1 MARTHAR
8 TVASLVFAGLLA
20 QVAPSLADKPAAP
33 TPAPTSNDNASNLA
47 PKLDL
52 EGPEAEAKDR
62 ARGLF
67 QQGVAAYRAGRFYEA
82 VQIFLQTQRIYPDTQ
97 LLFNV
102 ARAYENLGNGSAA
115 LRYYR
120 DYLRQADRPSDGDEV
135 RERVRGLEQQLAQ
148 RGVQQLT
155 VLSQPE
161 SATVVLDGKPVGIT
175 PWTGETYPGKH
186 RLGLSLERYVGQEQV
201 IEVDAYA
208 AHDVSLLLLPE
219 PPAPAAAPPPPAVLK
234 PRQPGVSVASL
245 VTLGTGVLLLG
256 SALVAEAAGSQPGM
270 SRTTAFFAGSGLG
283 VTGVGGVMLY
293 FDLSPRPAAAGSA
306 PSREKDSAAVRP

>member
-1 MARTHAR
+1 MARSRAR
-8 TVASLVFAGLLA
+8 TPSSLVLASLLA
-20 QVAPSLADKPAAP
+20 QATPSFADGPP
-33 TPAPTSNDNASNLA
+33 SSTPATVPTKGDANMA

-62 ARGLF
+62 ARVLF
-67 QQGVAAYRAGRFYEA
+67 QQGVAAYREGKFYDA

-102 ARAYENLGNGSAA
+102 ARAYENLGNASAA

-120 DYLRQADRPSDGDEV
+120 DYLRQADRPSDGAEV
-135 RERVRGLEQQLAQ
+135 RERVRRLEQQLSQ

-186 RLGLSLERYVGQEQV
+186 RLALTLERYVGQEQV

-208 AHDVSLLLLPE
+208 AHDVSLVLLAEPKPL
-219 PPAPAAAPPPPAVLK
+219 PPAPLPAPRA
-234 PRQPGVSVASL
+234 PRQSGVSLASL
-245 VTLGTGVLLLG
+245 VTLGTGVALLG
-256 SALVAEAAGSQPGM
+256 GALLAEAASNQPGM
-270 SRTTAFFAGSGLG
+270 ARTTAFFAGSGLG
-283 VTGVGGVMLY
+283 VTGVGCVMLY
-293 FDLSPRPAAAGSA
+293 FDLSPRAVGANAA
-306 PSREKDSAAVRP
+306 PSREKDSAALRP